1 MILTDYYRF
10 ERLATK
16 SKMRLDC
23 VTSTE
28 SYTEFD
34 EKVVTKF
41 QRATE
46 KRDAA
51 NIGDLL
57 IYLGNVP
64 KGFRGDVHR
73 KADKSISIK
82 GKHLSSVFTPDVTN
96 NFGYGDVKGTSDALL
111 FVFHKL
117 KIINGVIQQA
127 SVVEIFVA
135 RGKSKNQVALYESLC
150 DGDLDEEMKEL
161 RTRAIPRKG

>member
-23 VTSTE
+23 VTSTQ
-28 SYTEFD
+28 SYPEFE

-51 NIGDLL
+51 NIGDIL

-64 KGFRGDVHR
+64 KGFGGDVHR

-111 FVFHKL
+111 FEIHVE
-117 KIINGVIQQA
+117 IVNGVIQPA
-127 SVVEIFVA
+127 SVVEIYVA
-135 RGKSKNQVALYESLC
+135 RGKSNNRVALYEQLC
-150 DGDLDEEMKEL
+150 DGALDDEMNDLRNRE
-161 RTRAIPRKG
+161 IPRKG